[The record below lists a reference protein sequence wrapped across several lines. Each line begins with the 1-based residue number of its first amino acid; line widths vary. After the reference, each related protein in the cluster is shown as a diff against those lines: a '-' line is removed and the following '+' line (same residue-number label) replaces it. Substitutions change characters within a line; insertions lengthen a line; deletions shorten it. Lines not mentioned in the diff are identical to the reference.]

1 MCIQGDLDRFLLLEK
16 PFLVY
21 GNSAA
26 KKKLKKGLEEQKAPF
41 YSNAQFEYE

>member
-1 MCIQGDLDRFLLLEK
+1 MDRFLLLEK

-26 KKKLKKGLEEQKAPF
+26 KKNTLKKGLEEQKAPF